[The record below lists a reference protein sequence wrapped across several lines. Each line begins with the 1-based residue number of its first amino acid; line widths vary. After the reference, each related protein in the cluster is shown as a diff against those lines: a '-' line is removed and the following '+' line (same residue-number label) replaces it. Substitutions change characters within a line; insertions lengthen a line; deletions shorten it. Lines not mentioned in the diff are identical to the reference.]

1 MNFLAHLHIAKHCKS
16 NLAGNLLGDFV
27 KGDPNKYYSDS
38 LSDGIR
44 LHRFVDSYTDRHE
57 VSRSAKSLFSNQT
70 KRFAPIAL
78 DVFWDHCLAN
88 HWAQFSTQS
97 LEHFCSDS
105 HQQIFENQEPHWP
118 EHFITVH
125 QKMAGQR
132 WLESY
137 QEMSSIEM
145 VLQRMALRRP
155 KLGLLKAC
163 YADLESHYDTL
174 QCHFNELYPMVLKE
188 ANEFNAL
195 QLQKNQKER

>member
-1 MNFLAHLHIAKHCKS
+1 
-16 NLAGNLLGDFV
+16 
-27 KGDPNKYYSDS
+27 
-38 LSDGIR
+38 
-44 LHRFVDSYTDRHE
+44 
-57 VSRSAKSLFSNQT
+57 
-70 KRFAPIAL
+70 
-78 DVFWDHCLAN
+78 
-88 HWAQFSTQS
+88 
-97 LEHFCSDS
+97 
-105 HQQIFENQEPHWP
+105 
-118 EHFITVH
+118 
-125 QKMAGQR
+125 MAEQR

-163 YADLESHYDTL
+163 YADLEIHYDTL

>member
-27 KGDPNKYYSDS
+27 KGDPSKYYSNS

-44 LHRFVDSYTDRHE
+44 LHRFVDSYTDLHD
-57 VSRSAKSLFSNQT
+57 VSRSAKSLFSHQT
-70 KRFAPIAL
+70 RRFAPIAL

-97 LEHFCSDS
+97 LERFCVDS
-105 HQQIFENQEPHWP
+105 HQQIFEHQEPHWP

-125 QKMAGQR
+125 QKMAEQR
-132 WLESY
+132 WLLSY
-137 QEMSSIEM
+137 QDMPSIEV

-155 KLGLLKAC
+155 KLGMLKSC
-163 YADLESHYDTL
+163 YHDLEHHYNTL
-174 QCHFNELYPMVLKE
+174 QCHFHELYPSVLEE
-188 ANEFNAL
+188 AKQFNSL
-195 QLQKNQKER
+195 EMKKNQKER